1 MLPPYSQDSSYSSLM
16 EYLRRMFHKKQMD
29 LEYTFSQM
37 VYLCIAPRKVCQL
50 TIYRHQTKG
59 RWSRDDPAFVV
70 IQVLFLAVSGI
81 AYGVC
86 FSHTFL
92 QVLRVFLI
100 GIVVHFLLLGSLVAA
115 VCNFI
120 ANRHL
125 RVRTFQGLDQ
135 RVPFLYSF
143 DVHCNAFFPTFLLLY
158 VVQYF
163 LFPLL
168 LSDRVVSCIFG
179 NALCSIALMYYCY
192 ITCLG
197 YSTLP
202 FIRNA
207 QVFLYPAIVGLVIAV
222 VFTVTRTNLSVKFF
236 HILGVPPHFNNNRF
250 GGSLAKRW
258 LDVRMHDMYVRRA
271 QRDMY
276 RSRAAYK
283 LLQLDDR
290 FSIFRKN
297 QRVVDLGCYSGGW
310 SQVALKRTRVG
321 ESDSVVIGVDKVRMD
336 ALQLHTFVQGDITEP
351 STIDAVKRALGE
363 NKKAHVLLSDMAPNV
378 TGRRTDDHLE
388 ITELNM
394 KTLDVMES
402 ILGVKGWLVMKTFFG
417 PETQKLRT
425 FLESRFYKVQPSSLD
440 STGQVV
446 SAGSCI

>member
-1 MLPPYSQDSSYSSLM
+1 
-16 EYLRRMFHKKQMD
+16 
-29 LEYTFSQM
+29 YTFSQM

-115 VCNFI
+115 VCNFV

-135 RVPFLYSF
+135 GVPFLYSF

-179 NALCSIALMYYCY
+179 NALCSVAFMYYCY

-222 VFTVTRTNLSVKFF
+222 VFTFMRTNLSVKFF
-236 HILGVPPHFNNNRF
+236 HILGVSCSGGLIEAAGGIQFIMLFLSPPHFNNNRF

-336 ALQLHTFVQGDITEP
+336 ALQLHTFVQGD
-351 STIDAVKRALGE
+351 
-363 NKKAHVLLSDMAPNV
+363 
-378 TGRRTDDHLE
+378 
-388 ITELNM
+388 
-394 KTLDVMES
+394 
-402 ILGVKGWLVMKTFFG
+402 
-417 PETQKLRT
+417 
-425 FLESRFYKVQPSSLD
+425 
-440 STGQVV
+440 
-446 SAGSCI
+446 